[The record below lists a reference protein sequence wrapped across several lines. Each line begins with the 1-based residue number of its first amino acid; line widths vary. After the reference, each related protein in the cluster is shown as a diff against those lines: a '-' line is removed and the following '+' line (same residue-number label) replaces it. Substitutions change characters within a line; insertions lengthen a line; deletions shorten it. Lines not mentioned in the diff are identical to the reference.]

1 MTPLVQC
8 GTLSAM
14 INTFKIFGIHAVQA
28 QLDEHSDQVEQLY
41 LRRGKLSPRLI
52 QLQQLAVKAGVMT
65 KNVGSDELDQLAG
78 GGNHQGVVAEVAQ
91 QHTELHQ
98 DLDGL
103 LDSLSE
109 PAFLLV
115 LDGVQDPHNLGACL
129 RTANAAGVHAVI
141 APKDRAVGLTPVV
154 RKVASGAADITP
166 FYQVTNLARTLRDIQ
181 KRGIWIHGTS
191 DATEQTIFEADL
203 TGPIAVVLG
212 SEGKGM
218 RRLTTDCCD
227 VTWSIPMS
235 GSVSSLNV
243 SVAAGVC
250 LFEALRQRI

>member
-1 MTPLVQC
+1 MKNAEWIY
-8 GTLSAM
+8 GY
-14 INTFKIFGIHAVQA
+14 HALHA
-28 QLDEHSDQVEQLY
+28 AIKTRPEL
-41 LRRGKLSPRLI
+41 
-52 QLQQLAVKAGVMT
+52 LQQIYLQSKRQDERSKNILNLAQQVGVPIDVISRRDLNDIIE
-65 KNVGSDELDQLAG
+65 KDVP
-78 GGNHQGVVAEVAQ
+78 HQGMAAILKNRLHYIEADLEDLITVAENP
-91 QHTELHQ
+91 
-98 DLDGL
+98 L
-103 LDSLSE
+103 L
-109 PAFLLV
+109 LLI

-191 DATEQTIFEADL
+191 DQGEKTIFEADF
-203 TGPIAVVLG
+203 TGSIAVVLG

-227 VTWSIPMS
+227 ATWSIPMS

-250 LFEALRQRI
+250 LFEALRQRL